1 MGEDNG
7 MDSKGI
13 LVRPSPTNHSWLSVF
28 PTNAHWADL
37 GVQVAW
43 IHYLASIHVNLY
55 PLAAQSAVLGYWEA
69 GRWFGRDAVIPM
81 IILPTPN
88 YYCFITFGKRMSNLQ
103 SRYNRDC
110 EYLICCHI
118 SSRPPPLSSLTSVV
132 RPAGLE
138 YSWLS
143 GAASCNTQSS
153 AQRSGRLETGPV
165 VVRPSWPHHFR
176 FTKFYKT

>member
-1 MGEDNG
+1 MEPNHFWWKLPRFGELL
-7 MDSKGI
+7 KI
-13 LVRPSPTNHSWLSVF
+13 CPAACLS
-28 PTNAHWADL
+28 TAHWADL

-118 SSRPPPLSSLTSVV
+118 SSSPPPLSSLTSVV

-143 GAASCNTQSS
+143 GAASCNTHNHQPS
-153 AQRSGRLETGPV
+153 ALVG
-165 VVRPSWPHHFR
+165 
-176 FTKFYKT
+176 

>member
-1 MGEDNG
+1 MVYGWCWWYPY
-7 MDSKGI
+7 DSI
-13 LVRPSPTNHSWLSVF
+13 
-28 PTNAHWADL
+28 AHWADL

-143 GAASCNTQSS
+143 GAASCNTIISPALWSARDRTSS
-153 AQRSGRLETGPV
+153 SQTQLATSFQI
-165 VVRPSWPHHFR
+165 
-176 FTKFYKT
+176 YKVL

>member
-1 MGEDNG
+1 MWIIKSFEDWEKNC
-7 MDSKGI
+7 
-13 LVRPSPTNHSWLSVF
+13 PPTQHTHWNYFKLHLLGSLERKTVMIITCRGHS
-28 PTNAHWADL
+28 AHWADL

-118 SSRPPPLSSLTSVV
+118 SSRPPPLSSLTSLSCL
-132 RPAGLE
+132 AGWAGVQLTFWC
-138 YSWLS
+138 S
-143 GAASCNTQSS
+143 
-153 AQRSGRLETGPV
+153 
-165 VVRPSWPHHFR
+165 
-176 FTKFYKT
+176 

>member
-1 MGEDNG
+1 M
-7 MDSKGI
+7 SA
-13 LVRPSPTNHSWLSVF
+13 SSV
-28 PTNAHWADL
+28 NIAHWADL

-118 SSRPPPLSSLTSVV
+118 SSSPPPLPSPLS
-132 RPAGLE
+132 PQ
-138 YSWLS
+138 LS
-143 GAASCNTQSS
+143 GRLGWSTADCLVQLAATQSS